1 MNPMTI
7 AALVELGALGKEDWE
22 SALQQILRI
31 DAGVLNIERVSYWS
45 FRDEPRSIFC
55 ELGFQV
61 GPRVYERGAHLLEA
75 ECPPYF
81 VEIRKP
87 EVLIA
92 DSVLDDDRLC
102 GLDVY
107 LRSRGIISLMDVPI
121 WVRSELEG
129 ILCHEH
135 VLSKH
140 WSPADVE
147 FALAVSQSLSAALEA
162 RRRSGAEA
170 AALRSEFLG
179 EVSVR
184 LAQSLDQEHLAER
197 AVELAVQHLA
207 DWAVLD
213 VKGDNGKVRRLAMAH
228 KNPNLRPALAESSR
242 LYPPG
247 GDRPHLGS
255 LVMRLGQS
263 VLHPSVTNAQLAR
276 YTVDAQHAE
285 LVRSLGTASAIG
297 VPLISAG
304 HLFGAIA
311 LNSGTRTYG
320 QEDLRLA
327 EDFAERVAGAF
338 CNARLYRKAQEAVVI
353 RDEFLSL
360 AAHELRTPL
369 NGIQLSVDR
378 LEQQL
383 EKTPLREAPP
393 FQVLVRQVDRLSRL
407 VEQLLDASQIG
418 RGSLMIQP
426 EQIDLATLV
435 RDVCQEFQYR
445 GESAGCALMLDA
457 HGPVEGYWDPVR
469 LARVLSNLLDN
480 AIKFAPGRPIEVSI
494 SAKNGRAV
502 LSVRDRGP
510 GIASERLNDIFDPY
524 KRGVSARNF
533 GGLGL
538 GLYVVRAIV
547 EAHGGVV
554 TVQSWPGDGTKFILE
569 LPQKDSSAKTEAI
582 A

>member
-55 ELGFQV
+55 ELGFQA

-81 VEIRKP
+81 LEIRKP
-87 EVLIA
+87 EVLITDNA
-92 DSVLDDDRLC
+92 LDDERLC
-102 GLDVY
+102 GLDGY
-107 LRSRGIISLMDVPI
+107 LRTRHIISMMDIPI

-135 VLSKH
+135 THSRH

-170 AALRSEFLG
+170 AAQRSEFLG
-179 EVSVR
+179 EVSGR
-184 LAQSLDQEHLAER
+184 LGKSLDQEQVAER
-197 AVELAVQHLA
+197 AVELAVHHLA

-213 VKGDNGKVRRLAMAH
+213 VVENGKFRRLAMGHRAP
-228 KNPNLRPALAESSR
+228 KLRAVLAEASR

-247 GDRPHLGS
+247 GDRPHLSS

-263 VLHPSVTNAQLAR
+263 VLHPTVTNAQLAR
-276 YTVDAQHAE
+276 YTIDTQHAE
-285 LVRSLGTASAIG
+285 MIRSLGTCSAIG
-297 VPLISAG
+297 VPLMADGSV
-304 HLFGAIA
+304 FGAIA
-311 LNSGTRTYG
+311 LNSATRTY
-320 QEDLRLA
+320 QQDDLRLA
-327 EDFAERVAGAF
+327 EDFAERVSSAF
-338 CNARLYRKAQEAVVI
+338 CNARLYRKAQDAIVV

-383 EKTPLREAPP
+383 EKTSLQEAPP
-393 FQVLVRQVDRLSRL
+393 FKVLVRQVDRLSRL

-418 RGSLMIQP
+418 RGSLTIQP
-426 EQIDLATLV
+426 ENIDLAILV
-435 RDVCQEFQYR
+435 REVCQEFQYR
-445 GESAGCALMLDA
+445 MESAGCTLTLDA
-457 HGPVEGYWDPVR
+457 HGPITGYWDPLR

-480 AIKFAPGRPIEVSI
+480 AIKFAPNRPIEVAL
-494 SAKNGRAV
+494 SAKGGRAV
-502 LSVRDRGP
+502 LSVRDHGP
-510 GIASERLNDIFDPY
+510 GIATDRLNDIFDPY
-524 KRGVSARNF
+524 KRGVSAKNF

-547 EAHGGVV
+547 EAHGGAV
-554 TVQSWPGDGTKFILE
+554 TVENEPENGTRFTLE
-569 LPQKDSSAKTEAI
+569 LPQKYAPPKTEGKA
-582 A
+582 

>member
-55 ELGFQV
+55 ELGFQA

-81 VEIRKP
+81 LAIRKP
-87 EVLIA
+87 EVLVTDNA
-92 DSVLDDDRLC
+92 VDDERLC
-102 GLDVY
+102 GLDGY
-107 LRSRGIISLMDVPI
+107 LRSRKIISMMDIPI

-135 VLSKH
+135 THSRH

-184 LAQSLDQEHLAER
+184 LGQSLDQQQVAER

-213 VKGDNGKVRRLAMAH
+213 VVDKDRFRRLAMAH
-228 KNPNLRPALAESSR
+228 KAPKLRPVLAEASR

-247 GDRPHLGS
+247 NERPHLSS

-263 VLHPSVTNAQLAR
+263 VLHPSVTNGQLAR
-276 YTVDAQHAE
+276 YTIDAQHAE
-285 LVRSLGTASAIG
+285 MIRSLGTCSAIG
-297 VPLISAG
+297 VPLTAEG
-304 HLFGAIA
+304 HVFGAIG
-311 LNSGTRTYG
+311 LNSAKRIYG
-320 QEDLRLA
+320 QDDLRLA
-327 EDFAERVAGAF
+327 EDFAERVSNAF
-338 CNARLYRKAQEAVVI
+338 CNARLYRKAQEAVVV

-383 EKTPLREAPP
+383 EKTTLKEAPP
-393 FQVLVRQVDRLSRL
+393 FKVLVRQVDRLSRL
-407 VEQLLDASQIG
+407 VEQLLDASQVG
-418 RGSLMIQP
+418 RGCLTIQP
-426 EQIDLATLV
+426 ENIDLAALV

-445 GESAGCALMLDA
+445 MESAGCVLSLDA
-457 HGPVEGYWDPVR
+457 RGPVVGFWDPVR

-480 AIKFAPGRPIEVSI
+480 AIKFAPSRPIEVSV

-502 LSVRDRGP
+502 LSVRDHGP
-510 GIASERLNDIFDPY
+510 GIATDRLTDIFDPY
-524 KRGVSARNF
+524 KRGVSAKNF

-547 EAHGGVV
+547 EAHGGSV
-554 TVQSWPGDGTKFILE
+554 TVENEPENGTRFTLE
-569 LPQKDSSAKTEAI
+569 LPQSVPSKTESKA
-582 A
+582 

>member
-45 FRDEPRSIFC
+45 FRDDPRSIFC
-55 ELGFQV
+55 ELGFQA

-81 VEIRKP
+81 LEIRKP
-87 EVLIA
+87 EVLVTDNA
-92 DSVLDDDRLC
+92 LDDERLC
-102 GLDVY
+102 GLDGY
-107 LRSRGIISLMDVPI
+107 LRSRHIISMMDIPI

-135 VLSKH
+135 THSRH
-140 WSPADVE
+140 WSSADVE

-170 AALRSEFLG
+170 AALRSDFLG

-184 LAQSLDQEHLAER
+184 LGQSLDQEHLAQR
-197 AVELAVQHLA
+197 AVELAVQHMA
-207 DWAVLD
+207 DWTVLD
-213 VKGDNGKVRRLAMAH
+213 VVENGKFRRLAMAH
-228 KNPNLRPALAESSR
+228 RAPKLRAVLAESSR

-247 GDRPHLGS
+247 GDRPHLSS

-263 VLHPSVTNAQLAR
+263 VLHPTVTNAQLAR
-276 YTVDAQHAE
+276 YTIDSQHAE
-285 LVRSLGTASAIG
+285 MIRSLGTCSAIG
-297 VPLISAG
+297 VPLIADG
-304 HLFGAIA
+304 RVFGAIG
-311 LNSGTRTYG
+311 LNSATRTY
-320 QEDLRLA
+320 QQDDLRLA
-327 EDFAERVAGAF
+327 EDFAERVSSAF
-338 CNARLYRKAQEAVVI
+338 CNARLYRQAQEAVVV

-383 EKTPLREAPP
+383 EKTALKEAPP
-393 FQVLVRQVDRLSRL
+393 FKVLVRQVDRLSRL

-418 RGSLMIQP
+418 RGSLTIQP
-426 EQIDLATLV
+426 ENIDLANLV
-435 RDVCQEFQYR
+435 REVCQEFQYR
-445 GESAGCALMLDA
+445 LESSGCELSLDA
-457 HGPVEGYWDPVR
+457 RGPVTGYWDPLR

-480 AIKFAPGRPIEVSI
+480 AIKFAPSHPIEVSV
-494 SAKNGRAV
+494 SAKNSRAV
-502 LSVRDRGP
+502 LSVRDHGP
-510 GIASERLNDIFDPY
+510 GIATERLNDIFDPY

-547 EAHGGVV
+547 EAHGGAV
-554 TVQSWPGDGTKFILE
+554 TVENEPENGTRFTLE
-569 LPQKDSSAKTEAI
+569 LPQKYEPPKADAKT
-582 A
+582 

>member
-45 FRDEPRSIFC
+45 FREEPRAIFC
-55 ELGFQV
+55 ELGFQA

-81 VEIRKP
+81 MEIRKP
-87 EVLIA
+87 EVLISDNA
-92 DSVLDDDRLC
+92 LDDERLS
-102 GLDVY
+102 GLDDY
-107 LRSRGIISLMDVPI
+107 LRSRQITSMLDVPI
-121 WVRSELEG
+121 WVGSELEG

-135 VLSKH
+135 TQSRH
-140 WSPADVE
+140 WTPGDVE
-147 FALAVSQSLSAALEA
+147 FALAVSQSLSTALEA
-162 RRRSGAEA
+162 RRRSGAEV

-179 EVSVR
+179 EVSAR
-184 LAQSLDQEHLAER
+184 LAQSLDQDQVAQR
-197 AVELAVQHLA
+197 AVEMAVRHLA

-213 VKGDNGKVRRLAMAH
+213 VLDNGRVRRLAMAH
-228 KNPNLRPALAESSR
+228 RAPKLRAVLAEASR

-247 GDRPHLGS
+247 ADRPHLS
-255 LVMRLGQS
+255 MLVMRLGQS
-263 VLHPSVTNAQLAR
+263 VLHPTVTNSQLSR
-276 YTVDAQHAE
+276 YTIDAQHAE
-285 LVRSLGTASAIG
+285 MIRSLGTCSAVG
-297 VPLISAG
+297 VPLIANG
-304 HLFGAIA
+304 RVFGAIA
-311 LNSGTRTYG
+311 LNSASRIYQ

-327 EDFAERVAGAF
+327 EDFAERVSSAF
-338 CNARLYRKAQEAVVI
+338 ANARLYRQAQDAVVV

-383 EKTPLREAPP
+383 EKTPLQEALP
-393 FQVLVRQVDRLSRL
+393 FKVLVRQVDRLSRL

-418 RGSLMIQP
+418 RGTLLVQP
-426 EQIDLATLV
+426 EDIDLSNLV
-435 RDVCQEFQYR
+435 REVCQEFQYR
-445 GESAGCALMLDA
+445 LESAGCTLSLET
-457 HGPVEGYWDPVR
+457 HGPITGYWDPLR

-480 AIKFAPGRPIEVSI
+480 AIKFAPGRAIEI
-494 SAKNGRAV
+494 SLTAKNGRAV
-502 LSVRDRGP
+502 LSVLDQGP
-510 GIASERLNDIFDPY
+510 GIASERLEDIFDPY
-524 KRGVSARNF
+524 KRGVSSRNF

-554 TVQSWPGDGTKFILE
+554 TVESKPDRGTRFTIE
-569 LPQKDSSAKTEAI
+569 LPQKYVPGKAELHN
-582 A
+582 